1 MSFLVD
7 TSHRSSEMEI
17 MDDFTMEGALFRD
30 TLDKLEIINRFLG
43 GNSVTING
51 LKNLLKNQSKNKTIT
66 IVDLGCG
73 NGDILR
79 DVAKFGRKNNYS
91 FKLIGIDAN
100 LAAIEYAKELSKEY
114 SELSFKTIDILSEDF
129 KKQSYDVVLCT
140 LFLHHFKNEELIS
153 FLKTTT
159 NKATIGVVVNDLHRH
174 KLAYYLFKFIG
185 FFIKNKMVRQDG
197 LTSVLRAFKRED
209 LENIAKE
216 IKVHFSI
223 QWKWAFRYLWILKKD
238 FINLKNHSLD

>member
-51 LKNLLKNQSKNKTIT
+51 LKKLLKNQSKNKTIT

-140 LFLHHFKNEELIS
+140 LFLHHFKNEELIP
-153 FLKTTT
+153 FLKTIT
-159 NKATIGVVVNDLHRH
+159 NKAKIGVVVNDLHRH
-174 KLAYYLFKFIG
+174 KLAYYLFKLIG
-185 FFIKNKMVRQDG
+185 VFIKNKMVRQDG
-197 LTSVLRAFKRED
+197 LTSVLRAFKKKD
-209 LENIAKE
+209 LENISKK

-223 QWKWAFRYLWILKKD
+223 QWKWAFRYLWIMKKD
-238 FINLKNHSLD
+238 FIN

>member
-1 MSFLVD
+1 MNFLVD
-7 TSHRSSEMEI
+7 TSHRSLEMEI
-17 MDDFTMEGALFRD
+17 MDDFTIEGALFRD

-91 FKLIGIDAN
+91 FNLIGIDAN

-140 LFLHHFKNEELIS
+140 LFLHHFKNEEIIS

-159 NKATIGVVVNDLHRH
+159 DKATIGVVVNDLHRH
-174 KLAYYLFKFIG
+174 KLAYYLFKLIG

-197 LTSVLRAFKRED
+197 LTSVLRAFKRKD

-216 IKVHFSI
+216 MKVHFSI

-238 FINLKNHSLD
+238 FIN

>member
-17 MDDFTMEGALFRD
+17 MDDFTIEGALFRD
-30 TLDKLEIINRFLG
+30 TLDKLEFINRFLG

-51 LKNLLKNQSKNKTIT
+51 LKKLLKNQSKNKTIT

-174 KLAYYLFKFIG
+174 KLAYYLFKLIG

-197 LTSVLRAFKRED
+197 LTSVLRAFKKKD
-209 LENIAKE
+209 LENISKE

-238 FINLKNHSLD
+238 FIN

>member
-51 LKNLLKNQSKNKTIT
+51 LKKILKNQPKNKTIT

-79 DVAKFGRKNNYS
+79 DISKFGRKNNYS

-100 LAAIEYAKELSKEY
+100 LAATEYAKELSKEY
-114 SELSFKTIDILSEDF
+114 SELSFKTMDILSEDF

-159 NKATIGVVVNDLHRH
+159 DKATIGVVVNDLHRH
-174 KLAYYLFKFIG
+174 KLAYYLFKLIG

-197 LTSVLRAFKRED
+197 LTSVLRAFKKKD

-238 FINLKNHSLD
+238 FIN

>member
-30 TLDKLEIINRFLG
+30 TLNKLEIINRFLG

-91 FKLIGIDAN
+91 FNLIGIDAN

-140 LFLHHFKNEELIS
+140 LFLHHFKNKELIS

-174 KLAYYLFKFIG
+174 KLAYYLFKLIG

-238 FINLKNHSLD
+238 FIN

>member
-17 MDDFTMEGALFRD
+17 MDDFTMEGVLFRD

-51 LKNLLKNQSKNKTIT
+51 LKKLLENQPKNKTIT

-79 DVAKFGRKNNYS
+79 DVSKFGRKNNYS

-100 LAAIEYAKELSKEY
+100 LAATEYAKELSKEY
-114 SELSFKTIDILSEDF
+114 SELSFKTMDILSEDF

-159 NKATIGVVVNDLHRH
+159 DKATIGVVVNDLHRH
-174 KLAYYLFKFIG
+174 KLAYYLFKLIG

-197 LTSVLRAFKRED
+197 LTSVLRSFKKKD

-238 FINLKNHSLD
+238 FIN

>member
-17 MDDFTMEGALFRD
+17 MDDFTMEGVLFRD

-51 LKNLLKNQSKNKTIT
+51 LKKLLKNQSKNKTIT

-91 FKLIGIDAN
+91 FNLIGIDAN

-174 KLAYYLFKFIG
+174 KLAYYLFKLIG

-238 FINLKNHSLD
+238 FIN

>member
-51 LKNLLKNQSKNKTIT
+51 LKKLLKNQPKNKRIT

-79 DVAKFGRKNNYS
+79 DISKFGRKNNYS

-100 LAAIEYAKELSKEY
+100 LAATDYAKELSKEY
-114 SELSFKTIDILSEDF
+114 SELSFKTMDILSEDF

-159 NKATIGVVVNDLHRH
+159 DKATIGVVVNDLHRH
-174 KLAYYLFKFIG
+174 KLAYYLFKLIG

-197 LTSVLRAFKRED
+197 LTSVLRAFKKKD

-238 FINLKNHSLD
+238 FIN

>member
-91 FKLIGIDAN
+91 FNLIGIDAN

-174 KLAYYLFKFIG
+174 KLAYYLFKLIG

-197 LTSVLRAFKRED
+197 LTSVLRAFKRKD
-209 LENIAKE
+209 LENISTQ

-223 QWKWAFRYLWILKKD
+223 KWKWAFRYLWILKKD
-238 FINLKNHSLD
+238 FIN

>member
-1 MSFLVD
+1 MTFLVD

-17 MDDFTMEGALFRD
+17 MDDFTMEGVLFRD

-43 GNSVTING
+43 GNSVTIKG
-51 LKNLLKNQSKNKTIT
+51 LKKLLKNQSKNKTIT

-73 NGDILR
+73 NGDVLR
-79 DVAKFGRKNNYS
+79 DVSKFGRKNNYS

-100 LAAIEYAKELSKEY
+100 PAAIDYAKELSKEY

-140 LFLHHFKNEELIS
+140 LFLHHLKNEELIS
-153 FLKTTT
+153 FLKKTTE
-159 NKATIGVVVNDLHRH
+159 NATIGLVVNDLHRH
-174 KLAYYLFKFIG
+174 KLAYYLFKLIG

-197 LTSVLRAFKRED
+197 LTSILRAFKRKD

-223 QWKWAFRYLWILKKD
+223 EWKWAFRYLWIMKKD
-238 FINLKNHSLD
+238 SIN

>member
-7 TSHRSSEMEI
+7 TSHRSSEIEI
-17 MDDFTMEGALFRD
+17 MDDFTMEGILIRD
-30 TLDKLEIINRFLG
+30 TLDKIEIINRFLG
-43 GNSVTING
+43 GNTVTIKG
-51 LKNLLKNQSKNKTIT
+51 LKNLIKNQSKNKTIT

-100 LAAIEYAKELSKEY
+100 LAAINYAKELSKEY

-129 KKQSYDVVLCT
+129 KKESYDIVLCT

-153 FLKTTT
+153 FLKTTIE
-159 NKATIGVVVNDLHRH
+159 KATIGVVVNDLHRH
-174 KLAYYLFKFIG
+174 KLAYYLFKLIG

-197 LTSVLRAFKRED
+197 LTSVLRAFKRKD

-238 FINLKNHSLD
+238 FIN

>member
-91 FKLIGIDAN
+91 FNLIGIDAN

-114 SELSFKTIDILSEDF
+114 SELSFKTLDILSEDF

-174 KLAYYLFKFIG
+174 KLAYYLFKLIG

-238 FINLKNHSLD
+238 FIN

>member
-30 TLDKLEIINRFLG
+30 TLDKLGIINRFLG

-91 FKLIGIDAN
+91 FNLIGIDAN
-100 LAAIEYAKELSKEY
+100 LAATEYAKELSKEY

-174 KLAYYLFKFIG
+174 KLAYYLFKLIG

-197 LTSVLRAFKRED
+197 LTSVLRAFKRKD

-238 FINLKNHSLD
+238 FIN

>member
-17 MDDFTMEGALFRD
+17 MDDFTIEGALFRD

-91 FKLIGIDAN
+91 FNLIGIDAN

-174 KLAYYLFKFIG
+174 KLAYYLFKLIG

-238 FINLKNHSLD
+238 FIN

>member
-91 FKLIGIDAN
+91 FNLTGIDAN

-114 SELSFKTIDILSEDF
+114 SELSFKTIDVLSEDF

-238 FINLKNHSLD
+238 FIN

>member
-17 MDDFTMEGALFRD
+17 MDDFTMEGTLFRD

-91 FKLIGIDAN
+91 FNLIGIDAN

-174 KLAYYLFKFIG
+174 KLAYYLFKLIG
-185 FFIKNKMVRQDG
+185 FFIKNKMVRKDG

-238 FINLKNHSLD
+238 FIN

>member
-7 TSHRSSEMEI
+7 TSHRSSEIEI

-51 LKNLLKNQSKNKTIT
+51 LKKILKNQPKNKTIT

-79 DVAKFGRKNNYS
+79 DISKFGRKNNYS

-100 LAAIEYAKELSKEY
+100 LAATEYAKELSKEY
-114 SELSFKTIDILSEDF
+114 SELSFKTMDILSEDF

-159 NKATIGVVVNDLHRH
+159 DKATIGVVVNDLHRH
-174 KLAYYLFKFIG
+174 KLAYYLFKLIG

-197 LTSVLRAFKRED
+197 LTSILRAFKRKD

-223 QWKWAFRYLWILKKD
+223 EWKWAFRYLWIMKKD
-238 FINLKNHSLD
+238 SIN